1 MYTRILVPLDGSK
14 LAEQVL
20 PYVRLL
26 APAMQ
31 SQFHLVRVVEAPIN
45 EVALATRLQYHEG
58 VMEAETHRAVGY
70 LAEIAASLREDGLT
84 LSCAVV
90 EGRPAACIAA
100 EAEQK
105 SGTIIAMSSHGRS
118 GLTRWLLGSVAN
130 EVLQAAA
137 NPLLIIKAGDDDPS
151 ANQVKIEHLLVPL
164 DGSEQAEEI
173 LALVGQ
179 LTSALTLPVTL
190 VRVTPTRG
198 SYYRY
203 ADYPIGDLEDLAT
216 QVDAEAAE
224 YLHKTGQKLL
234 WQGGGSSVEEHL
246 LHGYPA
252 EAIMDLARETPGNM
266 VMMTTHGRSGVGR
279 WVLGSIAD
287 RVVRHSGNPVL
298 LVRIPSQE
306 ED

>member
-20 PYVRLL
+20 PYVRAL
-26 APAMQ
+26 APALQ
-31 SQFHLVRVVEAPIN
+31 AQVHLVRV
-45 EVALATRLQYHEG
+45 EVAFAPLHQSYPG
-58 VMEAETHRAVGY
+58 VMEAETHRAEGY
-70 LAEIAASLREDGLT
+70 LEEIAASLREDDLT

-100 EAEQK
+100 EAKQEP
-105 SGTIIAMSSHGRS
+105 GTIIAMTSHGRS
-118 GLTRWLLGSVAN
+118 GFTRWLLGSVAN

-137 NPLLIIKAGDDDPS
+137 NPLLIIKASDQEPS
-151 ANQVKIEHLLVPL
+151 ENQVKLEHVLVPL
-164 DGSEQAEEI
+164 DGSEQAEKI

-190 VRVTPTRG
+190 VRVTPTRE

-203 ADYPIGDLEDLAT
+203 ADYPIVDWEDLAT

-224 YLHKTGQKLL
+224 YLHQAGQKLRR
-234 WQGGGSSVEEHL
+234 QGGSSVEERL
-246 LHGYPA
+246 LHGSPA

-266 VMMTTHGRSGVGR
+266 VMMTTHGRSGAGR
-279 WVLGSIAD
+279 LVLGSIAD

-298 LVRIPSQE
+298 LVRIPFKG